1 MRKLVETVEVLAVVG
16 MLNCAKLFRIRRKVA
31 PKCCRRLSP
40 ACRCCFLGLVS
51 SKQLATCFEAA
62 AMVAAMKLRGWVAW
76 RAVDPW
82 TWPYLEFISY
92 FTCRRNY
99 CGYLLLLPFA
109 PRPQTTPVS
118 TDWKKTSPM
127 DHGGQDQKPRLAS
140 NASED
145 WWTWRTWTWPAQL
158 ASAAYARA
166 TYLGLVFK
174 LELIRAVPGCMHKS
188 NIAQVHRRSRDVV
201 VADASLDCSF
211 CLQ

>member
-1 MRKLVETVEVLAVVG
+1 MPKLGVVASALFFFFILFLLSRLAVVG

-40 ACRCCFLGLVS
+40 ACRGGCCFLGLVS

-118 TDWKKTSPM
+118 TGWKKSRSRRVRWLEM
-127 DHGGQDQKPRLAS
+127 FHKYLS
-140 NASED
+140 NA
-145 WWTWRTWTWPAQL
+145 ANIL
-158 ASAAYARA
+158 
-166 TYLGLVFK
+166 
-174 LELIRAVPGCMHKS
+174 LINQKVTTAV
-188 NIAQVHRRSRDVV
+188 
-201 VADASLDCSF
+201 SLSPFLSIPLSLC
-211 CLQ
+211 